1 MNNSIDG
8 LLARISYKFVRL
20 ADALLIIFVTNL
32 IAMITGNTNFT
43 TPTPTMI
50 VLQAALDQF
59 ILKVQEAVNG
69 GKIATAA
76 RRAARRNLLALVRQL
91 ASYVAFTAGSDIA
104 KMLSSGFDAV
114 KASSATVPV
123 NPPSSIQLLHGAD
136 PGTLIVRLIKKGSNG
151 VSFNVQHSENATGP
165 WIDHLPFTAAKTTL
179 TELDSGKMY
188 WVQAR
193 ANGAGGVSAWTNPA
207 CKRAT

>member
-1 MNNSIDG
+1 MDG

-20 ADALLIIFVTNL
+20 ADALLIMTNL

-50 VLQAALDQF
+50 VLQAALEDF
-59 ILKVQEAVNG
+59 VVKVQEAVNG
-69 GKIATAA
+69 GKIATAP
-76 RRAARRNLLALVRQL
+76 RRASRRTLLALVRQL

-123 NPPSSIQLLHGAD
+123 NPPSSIQLFQGKD

-151 VSFNVQHSENATGP
+151 VSFNVQHSESATGP
-165 WIDHLPFTAAKTTL
+165 WIDHLPFTAARTTL

-188 WVQAR
+188 WVHAR
-193 ANGAGGVSAWTNPA
+193 ANSAGGISAWTDPA